1 MGTFKR
7 AIGESLNG
15 GLRSGR
21 EELEMSRKRGAAL
34 AAAALI
40 AVIVI
45 GASVVPSAAQQPID
59 VELLTDRTVF
69 TDNVDVR
76 LKNKFDGKKKFDVVN
91 VKKPSPTVTA
101 RITLED
107 GAQFPWHTHR
117 GPVVVNV
124 VEGQLTY
131 VAADDCKRREYP
143 QNTAFIDA
151 GGDHVHTAFAT
162 GETVLVATFFR
173 ATLSGSL
180 LIPADEPE
188 DCVV

>member
-1 MGTFKR
+1 MRRKR
-7 AIGESLNG
+7 AVAS
-15 GLRSGR
+15 
-21 EELEMSRKRGAAL
+21 
-34 AAAALI
+34 AAALI
-40 AVIVI
+40 AVLLI
-45 GASVVPSAAQQPID
+45 GASVVPSAAQQLPIQVD
-59 VELLTDRTVF
+59 LLTDRAVF
-69 TDNVDVR
+69 TDNVDLK
-76 LKNKFDGKKKFDVVN
+76 LKNKFDGKKEFDVVK

-101 RITLED
+101 MITLED

-124 VEGQLTY
+124 VEGHLTY
-131 VAADDCKRREYP
+131 VAADDCKKRGYP
-143 QNTAFIDA
+143 KNTAFIDA

-162 GETVLVATFFR
+162 GETVLVATFYR